1 MYYVCY
7 QNVFLFYYA
16 VFKYVY
22 VMHCQNA
29 FLLNSNCWLSPKR
42 ADTNYTQQQSHIL
55 SKMSSSSFATYVF
68 FFVFNSSTSAKSPLA
83 VATSICLVR
92 RLTLFWILLS
102 FASLEACSSF
112 LEACFYLLLLLGS
125 LLPLKPFVFPL
136 LSDECC
142 DTI

>member
-92 RLTLFWILLS
+92 RLTLFWFSKFCILGS
-102 FASLEACSSF
+102 
-112 LEACFYLLLLLGS
+112 LLLLLGS
-125 LLPLKPFVFPL
+125 LLLPSPPSWKPAPSQAFCLPSPL
-136 LSDECC
+136 
-142 DTI
+142 